1 MSVFTPLSQNELSTF
16 LEPFALGRLLAF
28 EGISAGTEN
37 SNFFVSCEKGEF
49 VLTLIE
55 RGPVDDLPFLVSLLD
70 CLHAA
75 DLPVP
80 FAVPDQ
86 QGRKLHRL
94 SDRPALLQP
103 RLPGKHVQEP
113 DVRHCQ
119 ALGKVLAQLHA
130 ATAPCDLA
138 RHSDRGLAWM
148 EQQSREVLDALD
160 PCERALVEPL
170 VSVMQRLL
178 TERPRLPK
186 AILHGDLFRDNVL
199 FEGPNL
205 TGLID
210 FYNAASGWAL
220 YDLAICVNDWCL
232 DEHARLDPQ
241 LTQAMLAGYASQRRF
256 LAVEAAHWPD
266 MLRLAALRFWL
277 SRRIA
282 AASHQDQ
289 PSVLIKDPEHFM
301 QVLEGH
307 SNVAVQLPIAL

>member
-1 MSVFTPLSQNELSTF
+1 MSVFTPLSQNELSAF
-16 LEPFALGRLLAF
+16 LEPFGLGRLVSF

-37 SNFFVSCEKGEF
+37 SNFFVSCEQGEF

-55 RGPVDDLPFLVSLLD
+55 RGPVDDLPFFVSLLD

-86 QGRKLHRL
+86 EGRKLHRL
-94 SDRPALLQP
+94 NDRPALLQP
-103 RLPGKHVQEP
+103 RLPGKHVKVPNARQCQE
-113 DVRHCQ
+113 
-119 ALGKVLAQLHA
+119 LGKVLAQLHA
-130 ATAPCDLA
+130 ATSRSDLT
-138 RHSDRGLAWM
+138 RQSDRGLAWM
-148 EQQSREVLDALD
+148 EQQSREALD
-160 PCERALVEPL
+160 ELDSPERELVEPL
-170 VSVMQRLL
+170 GSVMQRLL
-178 TERPRLPK
+178 TDRPPLPK

-232 DEHARLDPQ
+232 DEHAHLNPQ
-241 LTQAMLAGYASQRRF
+241 LAQAMLAGYASQRRF
-256 LAVEAAHWPD
+256 LAVEAAHWAD

-282 AASHQDQ
+282 AATHQDQ
-289 PSVLIKDPEHFM
+289 PDVLVKDPDHFM

-307 SNVAVQLPIAL
+307 REVAVQLPLAL